1 MLANRIKIMLVE
13 DHQVVREGLKKLIEL
28 EENMT
33 VVAEAGTF
41 QEALQ
46 NLRDDI
52 DLVLLDIGLPDGD
65 GLELP
70 RKMGGRR
77 PGLKYL
83 ALTTYDDPLFVR
95 KAIEHGVN
103 GFIPKYASFDDIK
116 AAINIVMKTGS
127 YLYPGLSREV
137 FFGAPG
143 PGLTEEELQILQ
155 LLAKGQNQKEVANQ
169 LYISLSTLRRR
180 IQGIC
185 TKLGVRTLEEA
196 LASAARKGLI
206 K

>member
-1 MLANRIKIMLVE
+1 MNPIRIMLVE
-13 DHQVVREGLKKLIEL
+13 DHQVVREGLRRLIEL
-28 EENMT
+28 EDGMT
-33 VVAEAGTF
+33 VVAEAGTLE
-41 QEALQ
+41 EAVQ

-70 RKMGGRR
+70 RKIGDRR
-77 PGLKYL
+77 PGLRYL
-83 ALTTYDDPLFVR
+83 ALTTYDDPLFVM
-95 KAIEHGVN
+95 KAVEHGVN

-116 AAINIVMKTGS
+116 SAINIVMKTGR
-127 YLYPGLSREV
+127 YLYPGLGSEV
-137 FFGAPG
+137 FFGRHG

-155 LLAKGQNQKEVANQ
+155 LLATGQNQKDVAGR

-185 TKLGVRTLEEA
+185 TKLGVKTIEGA
-196 LASAARKGLI
+196 LALAARKGLI

>member
-1 MLANRIKIMLVE
+1 MNRIKIMLVE

-41 QEALQ
+41 QEAMQ

-70 RKMGGRR
+70 RKIGDCR

-83 ALTTYDDPLFVR
+83 ALTTYDDPLFVK
-95 KAIEHGVN
+95 KAIEYGVN

-116 AAINIVMKTGS
+116 AAINIVMKTGR
-127 YLYPGLSREV
+127 YLYPGLSSEV
-137 FFGAPG
+137 FFGRYG

-155 LLAKGQNQKEVANQ
+155 LLSKGQNQKEVASQ

-185 TKLGVRTLEEA
+185 TKLGVETVEEA
-196 LASAARKGLI
+196 LATAARKGLI

>member
-1 MLANRIKIMLVE
+1 MNPIRIMLVE
-13 DHQVVREGLKKLIEL
+13 DHQVVREGLKRLIEL

-33 VVAEAGTF
+33 VVAEAGTLE
-41 QEALQ
+41 EAVQ
-46 NLRDDI
+46 NLRDDV
-52 DLVLLDIGLPDGD
+52 DLVLLDIGLPDAD

-70 RKMGGRR
+70 RKIGDRR

-83 ALTTYDDPLFVR
+83 ALTTYDDPLFVV
-95 KAIEHGVN
+95 KAVEHGVN

-116 AAINIVMKTGS
+116 SAINIVMKTGR
-127 YLYPGLSREV
+127 YLYPGLGSEV
-137 FFGAPG
+137 FFGRQG
-143 PGLTEEELQILQ
+143 PGLTDEELEILQ
-155 LLAKGQNQKEVANQ
+155 LLATGQNQKDVAAR

-185 TKLGVRTLEEA
+185 TKLGVKTVEEA
-196 LASAARKGLI
+196 LALAARKGLI

>member
-1 MLANRIKIMLVE
+1 MNPIRIMLVE
-13 DHQVVREGLKKLIEL
+13 DHQVVREGLKRLIEL

-33 VVAEAGTF
+33 VVAEAGTLE
-41 QEALQ
+41 EAVQ
-46 NLRDDI
+46 NLRDDV
-52 DLVLLDIGLPDGD
+52 DLVLLDIGLPDAD

-70 RKMGGRR
+70 RKIGDRR

-83 ALTTYDDPLFVR
+83 ALTTYDDPLFVV
-95 KAIEHGVN
+95 KAVEHGVN

-116 AAINIVMKTGS
+116 SAINIVMKTGR
-127 YLYPGLSREV
+127 YLYPGLGSEV
-137 FFGAPG
+137 FFARQG
-143 PGLTEEELQILQ
+143 PGLTDEELEILQ
-155 LLAKGQNQKEVANQ
+155 LLATGQNQKDVAAR

-185 TKLGVRTLEEA
+185 TKLGVKTVEEA
-196 LASAARKGLI
+196 LALAARKGLI